1 MTLIKLPDK
10 QAYRQAYAR
19 PFAAGEVT
27 VDASPAEVYRVVS
40 DPIAMAGF
48 AEEFYR
54 ARWIRG
60 ATGAAVGNWFA
71 GSNRN
76 GWHRW
81 VTHAQVTEAEPGRR
95 FAYRVR
101 FVVPISRWE
110 YEITPE
116 GAGCRL
122 TVRNWLRAPRWFVP
136 IAILITGQP
145 DRAGTNTVNIATT
158 LGRLKAHL
166 ESRRASA

>member
-1 MTLIKLPDK
+1 MPDK
-10 QAYRQAYAR
+10 QAYAEAYAR
-19 PFAAGEVT
+19 PFAEGEVT
-27 VDASPAEVYRVVS
+27 VDASPEAVYGLVS
-40 DPIAMAGF
+40 DPVAMAAF

-54 ARWIRG
+54 ARWLRG
-60 ATGAAVGNWFA
+60 ATEAGVGNRFL

-81 VTHAQVTEAEPGRR
+81 VTYATVTAAEPGRL

-122 TVRNWLRAPRWFVP
+122 AVRNWLRAPRWFVP
-136 IAILITGQP
+136 IAILITGEP
-145 DRAGTNTVNIATT
+145 DRAGTNTTNIATT
-158 LGRLKAHL
+158 LARLKAHI
-166 ESRRASA
+166 EGR